1 MDMTLITDPSLIF
14 LHQDWQS
21 KEEVLDHLIN
31 AFASEGVVNDKAV
44 YKQAV
49 LDREKISETGFENGF
64 AIPHGK
70 SVAVTKPAVA
80 IVTLK
85 KPLASAAWASTDP
98 TNQVELIFLLAI
110 PESQKGDAYLKILSD
125 LAVRLMD
132 EKLVDQLKHANTA
145 DQVIQLLGKKN
156 QEATTTIKE
165 TKKRPKQILAITAC
179 ATGIA
184 HTYMAAE
191 ALQKA
196 AAAKGVQI
204 HVEKQGA
211 NGIEDGITPEMLKD
225 ADGVIF
231 ATDIAAKG
239 KERFKG
245 IPFVQ
250 TKVAEPLKHGEAMI
264 DQVLNHPDGVVQ
276 GEAAASEVATTGKK
290 QSWQSTLMQS
300 VMTGISYMIPIL
312 VAAGVMIGL
321 SQIGASFFGLNK
333 VIGDPKMATNANQMI
348 VLLYYMGQC
357 GNMAMKF
364 MYPIFT
370 AFMAYSIADRPA
382 IAPGFVGGAF
392 AAGFQFIL
400 LGNAKG
406 IPSGFFGALFLGAL
420 VGFLVKYM
428 NEHIHLNKNFS
439 AMKPMLI
446 LPGVSIL
453 VVFLANFFI
462 VDPVFGGLN
471 AWLQQMVLTYKDSSE
486 VLLSSIIACLTAFD
500 LGGPVNKAA
509 GAVASGMAADKVFPL
524 TPRVLSIVIPPIG
537 IGLATLIDKYVVGRH
552 VFDEDLRVSG
562 KTSLLLGF
570 LAIGEGAIPFA
581 LANPLITI
589 PINMLGATLGSVTAV
604 LLGAVQWYPLPA
616 VWGWPLVQNFPAYA
630 VGILVGVLFI
640 ALTNIFIR
648 FHIIRKKEKTTTAV
662 K

>member
-1 MDMTLITDPSLIF
+1 
-14 LHQDWQS
+14 
-21 KEEVLDHLIN
+21 
-31 AFASEGVVNDKAV
+31 
-44 YKQAV
+44 
-49 LDREKISETGFENGF
+49 
-64 AIPHGK
+64 
-70 SVAVTKPAVA
+70 
-80 IVTLK
+80 
-85 KPLASAAWASTDP
+85 
-98 TNQVELIFLLAI
+98 
-110 PESQKGDAYLKILSD
+110 
-125 LAVRLMD
+125 
-132 EKLVDQLKHANTA
+132 
-145 DQVIQLLGKKN
+145 
-156 QEATTTIKE
+156 
-165 TKKRPKQILAITAC
+165 
-179 ATGIA
+179 
-184 HTYMAAE
+184 
-191 ALQKA
+191 
-196 AAAKGVQI
+196 
-204 HVEKQGA
+204 
-211 NGIEDGITPEMLKD
+211 
-225 ADGVIF
+225 
-231 ATDIAAKG
+231 
-239 KERFKG
+239 
-245 IPFVQ
+245 
-250 TKVAEPLKHGEAMI
+250 
-264 DQVLNHPDGVVQ
+264 
-276 GEAAASEVATTGKK
+276 
-290 QSWQSTLMQS
+290 
-300 VMTGISYMIPIL
+300 
-312 VAAGVMIGL
+312 
-321 SQIGASFFGLNK
+321 
-333 VIGDPKMATNANQMI
+333 
-348 VLLYYMGQC
+348 
-357 GNMAMKF
+357 
-364 MYPIFT
+364 
-370 AFMAYSIADRPA
+370 
-382 IAPGFVGGAF
+382 
-392 AAGFQFIL
+392 
-400 LGNAKG
+400 
-406 IPSGFFGALFLGAL
+406 
-420 VGFLVKYM
+420 M

-509 GAVASGMAADKVFPL
+509 GAVAIGMAADKVFPL